1 MRMSVNIYDLDQTP
15 AVRKVGEI
23 VWDGHAVFAVP
34 DIPRLRSIL
43 DSRIIGNWKDEIV
56 YIRKDEPEKFLTCL
70 HHQYRSPYL
79 HASEAQIDDSTSL
92 SSAQDVSAEV
102 QAEALRALRAMFPL
116 SAYGEGSR
124 R

>member
-1 MRMSVNIYDLDQTP
+1 
-15 AVRKVGEI
+15 VGEEGKKVLARI
-23 VWDGHAVFAVP
+23 TAGNPITQVEPIHLSAAAHDVSAEVQAEA
-34 DIPRLRSIL
+34 LRALRAMFPLS
-43 DSRIIGNWKDEIV
+43 
-56 YIRKDEPEKFLTCL
+56 
-70 HHQYRSPYL
+70 QYGEGD
-79 HASEAQIDDSTSL
+79 ASEAQIDDSTSL